1 MSAINSHQPALEGS
15 PSASALPRPLRLT
28 CADIHGIYDMTGPL
42 RGTQSPPIEDH
53 NVVTPDPS
61 KKGLENDRFRGAP
74 DRLMRNTIPVDGPDR
89 LMEAAHIQRQLR
101 FQYLVRRCVK

>member
-1 MSAINSHQPALEGS
+1 LSAINSHQPALEGS

-28 CADIHGIYDMTGPL
+28 YADIHGIYDMTGPL

-53 NVVTPDPS
+53 NVVIPDPS
-61 KKGLENDRFRGAP
+61 KGELEKDRFQRAP
-74 DRLMRNTIPVDGPDR
+74 DRLMRNTISVDGPDR
-89 LMEAAHIQRQLR
+89 LIESAHTQRQSR